1 MKHIDNTL
9 YYHYT
14 TIPAC
19 HGILSSRRI
28 WLTDYRYLN
37 DKNEIR
43 QGLKDL
49 FDRFDKEVAQALE
62 TAFYWHD
69 HFAHQC
75 ILSLSKSPRILSQ
88 WRAYA
93 NDGTG
98 VAIGFSKFFL
108 SHAELE
114 LVDCIY
120 ENHENYIGELA
131 EKYSAFA
138 RAVLDARKELRA
150 ENTIMNWIREHEH
163 DFNAVI
169 RDVLPL
175 KHPAFAEEQE
185 VRALK
190 SYRVGNVKQRLRG
203 DLIVPYHEEV
213 FWDEE
218 EDGASIYLAV
228 REVWLGPKCNELNRD
243 AISSYNL
250 GLLRLERFD
259 CGYV

>member
-1 MKHIDNTL
+1 M
-9 YYHYT
+9 
-14 TIPAC
+14 
-19 HGILSSRRI
+19 
-28 WLTDYRYLN
+28 
-37 DKNEIR
+37 
-43 QGLKDL
+43 
-49 FDRFDKEVAQALE
+49 
-62 TAFYWHD
+62 
-69 HFAHQC
+69 
-75 ILSLSKSPRILSQ
+75 
-88 WRAYA
+88 
-93 NDGTG
+93 
-98 VAIGFSKFFL
+98 
-108 SHAELE
+108 
-114 LVDCIY
+114 DCIY

>member
-1 MKHIDNTL
+1 MKNTANTL

-19 HGILSSRRI
+19 HGILSSRRV

-43 QGLKDL
+43 KGLKDL

-93 NDGTG
+93 KDGTG
-98 VAIGFSKFFL
+98 VAIGFSNLFL
-108 SHAELE
+108 YHAGLE

-120 ENHENYIGELA
+120 ENHEKYIDKMV
-131 EKYSAFA
+131 EKHSAFA
-138 RAVLDARKELRA
+138 GAVLEARKELRG
-150 ENTIMNWIREHEH
+150 ENTIMDWIRERED
-163 DFNAVI
+163 DFNAVV
-169 RDVLPL
+169 RDIVPL
-175 KHPAFAEEQE
+175 KNPAFAEEQE
-185 VRALK
+185 VRAIK
-190 SYRVGNVKQRLRG
+190 SYRFGDVKQRLRG
-203 DLIVPYHEEV
+203 DLIVPYQEEV

-218 EDGASIYLAV
+218 EDGASTYLAV

-250 GLLRLERFD
+250 GLLRVEQFN